1 MMPCM
6 DLKLYGTEIDTV
18 FALNGDDENSAT
30 FAFGWVLSKS
40 PALLRATIH
49 DLAQI
54 YVDPEQVLI
63 EVQKFGNDKGFTDIE
78 IHIPNIFHIIIEAKR
93 HWVMPLEEQLGKY
106 ATRLNTGYGS
116 RPLIVSLSAASRE
129 YAKRHLPPTVSK
141 IPLVHRSW
149 ADLYALVHQT
159 YRGTKSNTEKLW
171 LREFEIHLRG
181 YVSMRNPQDNRVY
194 VVALSSA
201 SIEEGKDYTWID
213 VVEKDNCYFHPMR
226 KGWPVVPPNYIAF
239 RYHGQLQSVH
249 YIESYK
255 IESDLSSINENWS
268 NKDNDHFIYKLGPAM
283 KPLEIVKS
291 GQIWNRRGWCCID
304 TLLSGACKT
313 IKDAMEETNRRLT
326 DKID

>member
-1 MMPCM
+1 MS
-6 DLKLYGTEIDTV
+6 LRLSGIEIDTI

-30 FAFGWVLSKS
+30 FAFGWALSSS
-40 PALLRATIH
+40 PTLLRAITH
-49 DLAQI
+49 DLVQDE
-54 YVDPEQVLI
+54 VDPERASIKL
-63 EVQKFGNDKGFTDIE
+63 QKFGKDKGYTDIE
-78 IHIPNIFHIIIEAKR
+78 IFIPNICHIIIEAKR
-93 HWVMPLEEQLGKY
+93 NWELPLATQLEKY
-106 ATRLNTGYGS
+106 ADRLKSGHVPS
-116 RPLIVSLSAASRE
+116 LLLVSLSAASRE
-129 YAKRHLPPTVSK
+129 HAKRHLPPTVSK

-149 ADLYALVHQT
+149 ADLHELVHQAF
-159 YRGTKSNTEKLW
+159 RGTKSNTEKLW

-201 SIEEGKDYTWID
+201 SIEKGKDYTWID

-255 IESDLSSINENWS
+255 IESDLSSINENWP

-291 GQIWNRRGWCCID
+291 GPVWNRRAWCFID
-304 TLLSGACKT
+304 TLLSGTCKT
-313 IKDAMEETNRRLT
+313 IEEAIDETGRRSGEFKL
-326 DKID
+326 D